1 MTKRLLHII
10 FCNVVLVGTFQLNAQ
25 KVFQPKPVEYNLKG
39 VVFSEETIFELR
51 AHTQGFAI
59 GFKKGKLKSYYR
71 TTYYGLEFGYIKDGR
86 ERRRNKNISISG
98 EALSSAFIYG
108 KRNQLFNLRMSLGE
122 KRYLSEKTRR
132 RGLAVGVIYEG
143 GASLALLKPYYVRVI
158 RTESDRVTQSLED
171 IKYSEDLHDDF
182 LNDEIIY
189 GGTNFFKGFTELSP
203 RVGLHGKL
211 AMHWALGAF
220 DKQVKA
226 AEAGLMVDIY
236 PGKIPLLVERND
248 ITNSFY
254 FAKLYISFQFGKRKL

>member
-1 MTKRLLHII
+1 MKLRYQHILALMVASAGI
-10 FCNVVLVGTFQLNAQ
+10 TSMFGQ

-39 VVFSEETIFELR
+39 VVFSEETVFEVR

-71 TTYYGLEFGYIKDGR
+71 TTYFGLEFGYIKDGR
-86 ERRRNKNISISG
+86 ERRRNKNLSISG
-98 EALSSAFIYG
+98 EGLSSPFIYG
-108 KRNQLFNLRMSLGE
+108 KRNQLFNFRFSMGE

-158 RTESDRVTQSLED
+158 RTEADRVTQRLED
-171 IKYSEDLHDDF
+171 IKYSEDNHDDF

-211 AMHWALGAF
+211 GMHWALGAF

-236 PGKIPLLVERND
+236 PGNIPLLVERNE
-248 ITNSFY
+248 ISNSFY